1 MRTSI
6 RSLVVAASLAA
17 AATPFTMGRA
27 YAWGTGAELPSG
39 PPAMPF
45 GGYGP
50 YAPYAPCAGNAPTEQ
65 PTGPIAP
72 TTPTTPT
79 AQAPASE
86 PGGIVQFLDQAL
98 GGISLRPEQSEA
110 LKELGHEVDA
120 KVATVDKA
128 KREFLDALADQMQ
141 SGHIDEKALEA
152 AIQKVDEAVQTVS
165 PAVHGAF
172 QKIHDTLDA
181 DQRKEFV
188 DHFRDELKQKE
199 AKTGPKAKLDE
210 MAKELALTED
220 QKDKIGAIL
229 EQDMKPSGEMRD
241 RFGKL
246 LDAFPSDKFSV
257 DDVLPGG
264 QAAEHVDKMLH
275 RMVDVASQ
283 VSDILTPD
291 QREKAAE
298 LLHQK
303 AARKFPQ
310 GGESPEQTGTSH
322 QGQWIGGPFYGGY
335 GAGLPYYGGF
345 GFGAWPAFGGF
356 GYGGGYGYNSGY
368 ATGLGG
374 TYFF

>member
-1 MRTSI
+1 MRTSV

-27 YAWGTGAELPSG
+27 YAWGTGAEVPVGPSV
-39 PPAMPF
+39 PF
-45 GGYGP
+45 GGYGA
-50 YAPYAPCAGNAPTEQ
+50 YAPYGLCPGYA
-65 PTGPIAP
+65 PTGPNGPIA
-72 TTPTTPT
+72 PTTPT

-120 KVATVDKA
+120 KVASVDKA
-128 KREFLDALADQMQ
+128 KREFLDALADQIQ
-141 SGHIDEKALEA
+141 SGHLDEDALEP
-152 AIQKVDEAVQTVS
+152 AIQKVDEAVQTVA
-165 PAVHGAF
+165 PAVHAAL

-188 DHFRDELKQKE
+188 DRFRGELKQME
-199 AKTGPKAKLDE
+199 AKTEPKAKIDE

-220 QKDKIGAIL
+220 QKDKIGAVL
-229 EQDMKPSGEMRD
+229 EQDLKPSGEMRD

-246 LDAFPSDKFSV
+246 LDAFASDKFSV
-257 DDVLPGG
+257 DDVLPRGHV
-264 QAAEHVDKMLH
+264 AEHVDKMLH
-275 RMVDVASQ
+275 RMVNVASQ
-283 VSDILTPD
+283 VNDILTSE
-291 QREKAAE
+291 QRQKAAE
-298 LLHQK
+298 LLRQK

-310 GGESPEQTGTSH
+310 GGEPPEETGTSH
-322 QGQWIGGPFYGGY
+322 QGQWLGGPIYGGFGY
-335 GAGLPYYGGF
+335 GALPVYGGF
-345 GFGAWPAFGGF
+345 GFGGWPALGGF
-356 GYGGGYGYNSGY
+356 GYGGGYGYSTGY